1 MAENSLTIKGI
12 IRKINDEQIITS
24 TFKKRVFEV
33 EETGEYPNY
42 YQIEFTQDKCSELD
56 KASVGQEVQV
66 ECNVNARKWVNNDGK
81 KMVFTTLQAW
91 RIGSVGMVDNFD
103 DLPM

>member
-12 IRKINDEQIITS
+12 IREINDEQIITS

-33 EETGEYPNY
+33 EETSEYPNY

-91 RIGSVGMVDNFD
+91 RISSVGMVDNFD